1 MRPWM
6 KFTIGLA
13 AALAA
18 GWLFHGP
25 AGGGARFLDALQ
37 AHAELRVR
45 YTELPGIRVEMERAP
60 MRRTAILSGPADD
73 FQRNGMG
80 TYPGLNERIA
90 TVPGIAGV
98 RWAEGH
104 RGIGGAGLPLLAE
117 TLILCALAFLIGLG
131 IGRLVFGRRKRT
143 SFLD

>member
-18 GWLFHGP
+18 GGLFHGP
-25 AGGGARFLDALQ
+25 MGGGARLLDALQ
-37 AHAELRVR
+37 AHAELRIR
-45 YTELPGIRVEMERAP
+45 HSELPIRVEMERAP
-60 MRRTAILSGPADD
+60 MRRAAILSGPAND
-73 FQRNGMG
+73 FQREGMG
-80 TYPGLNERIA
+80 SYPGLNQRIA
-90 TVPGIAGV
+90 TIPGIAAV

-104 RGIGGAGLPLLAE
+104 RGIGRAWLPLLAE
-117 TLILCALAFLIGLG
+117 TLILCALAFLVGLG
-131 IGRLVFGRRKRT
+131 LGRLVFGRRKRT